1 MLSFTSIAC
10 QLILQACN
18 TSAILRAMPKGK
30 TSADKAGSWVFRDI
44 PRDLM
49 HRIKVAAAIERKSVK
64 QLLMELAEAHL
75 DDLERKGMLPKG
87 KG

>member
-1 MLSFTSIAC
+1 MSKAKPS
-10 QLILQACN
+10 QE
-18 TSAILRAMPKGK
+18 
-30 TSADKAGSWVFRDI
+30 KAGSWVFRDI

-49 HRIKVAAAIERKSVK
+49 HRVKVAATIQRKSVK

-87 KG
+87 KV

>member
-1 MLSFTSIAC
+1 MA
-10 QLILQACN
+10 LIS
-18 TSAILRAMPKGK
+18 SATCLRGK
-30 TSADKAGSWVFRDI
+30 RHKTKAGSWVFRDI

-49 HRIKVAAAIERKSVK
+49 HRIKIAAAIERKSVK

-87 KG
+87 K